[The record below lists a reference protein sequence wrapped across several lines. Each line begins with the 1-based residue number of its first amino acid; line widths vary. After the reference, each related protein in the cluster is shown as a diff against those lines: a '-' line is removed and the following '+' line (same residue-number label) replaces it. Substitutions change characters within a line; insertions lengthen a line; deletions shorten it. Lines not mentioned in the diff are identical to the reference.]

1 MAYQNI
7 GTPRFFIDNYQY
19 LRAMG
24 LDPSNYYNM
33 ESLGRHRTTLDNPD
47 AYTLDPINAKTFI
60 NEDDSQIMRFHIPC
74 GNQVSKMD
82 LSGNMKWYTAVLNHN
97 FGSNNI
103 NLQNIMFMDEVG
115 ATAGLYDTD
124 GNPSRV
130 LNLES
135 DGNSQ
140 DGSTIMYTDNIASDE
155 SRVFAGFQIHN
166 QDTDDLLTDVGIGA
180 ISTGIMYTMPQSADL
195 KLTMEIENDGYKST
209 TTSGGSTLTNIN
221 YLGSPNWVNQSKFIN
236 PFGIG
241 EYSENQYL
249 DGAKRNGRRNWTL
262 KFSYISDKDLF
273 SSNYMAN
280 NYTETT
286 TDYDSNDIDTEGQF
300 EFNIFTDDS
309 FVAQVW
315 NKTCGGALPF
325 IFQPDSSN
333 SNPDQ
338 FCLARFDQDTLQVKQ
353 VAYQIYDIS
362 IKITEVW

>member
-1 MAYQNI
+1 
-7 GTPRFFIDNYQY
+7 
-19 LRAMG
+19 
-24 LDPSNYYNM
+24 
-33 ESLGRHRTTLDNPD
+33 
-47 AYTLDPINAKTFI
+47 
-60 NEDDSQIMRFHIPC
+60 MRFHIPC

-241 EYSENQYL
+241 EYSDNQYL